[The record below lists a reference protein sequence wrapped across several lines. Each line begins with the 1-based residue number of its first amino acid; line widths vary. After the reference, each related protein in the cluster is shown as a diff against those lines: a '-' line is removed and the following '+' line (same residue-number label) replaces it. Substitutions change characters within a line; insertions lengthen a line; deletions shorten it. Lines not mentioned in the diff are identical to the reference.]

1 MYQQELGEFAW
12 ILKVLNL
19 GGQTIRLDRGEFTN
33 MRALFIDLR
42 LNILV
47 ECLELYVPSTLRE
60 WLLETLKQ
68 Q

>member
-1 MYQQELGEFAW
+1 MYQQEPGEFAW

-33 MRALFIDLR
+33 MRALFSDLR

-47 ECLELYVPSTLRE
+47 ECLELYLPSTLRE

-68 Q
+68 L